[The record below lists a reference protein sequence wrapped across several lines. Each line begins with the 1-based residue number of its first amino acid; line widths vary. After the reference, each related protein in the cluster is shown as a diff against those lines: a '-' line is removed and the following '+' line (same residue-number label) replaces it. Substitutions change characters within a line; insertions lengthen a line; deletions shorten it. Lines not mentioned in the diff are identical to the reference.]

1 MPETIPLREPRAS
14 ATPSRPMGGVGALAL
29 LLIACLPSL
38 ALMCQKGHQAASLP
52 VGVVS
57 ILLATLAVLKLLGRL
72 GSHQPTEDEESVH
85 EEPVHKEPSRLL
97 WPAAQFLVACLA
109 LLLTLRAAVS
119 GDLAS
124 PFALAGLLLTASFM
138 ASVITG
144 FWVIQRLQIGIDRH
158 VFNLFSRGGFWLVL
172 VNSLLH
178 LPLLGKFSLI
188 DPWETHYG
196 EVTREML
203 TRDDWISLWWAQD
216 GWFWSKPVL
225 SFWLQGL
232 SFSALGVRFLPDQVL
247 FQAGRFAEPEWA
259 LRFPVFLFALL
270 AIYLLYKAVGRSF
283 GKTTGLLSAFMLSC
297 MPYWY
302 LLARQAVTDMVYVAP
317 LVVAMALLLL
327 AVNTREDERIESGWL
342 RVGSYRFEFSWFQGF
357 VLLVMALV
365 LPQALYLISR
375 NFTLNWADFRPT
387 WHTDVFSSGSG
398 GGNCGL
404 PGNSACHISYP
415 LFSAPQPALAGL
427 AWLCLLGYLLWAL
440 RRERG
445 KQRLLFLFAWVA
457 VALSSMAKGA
467 PGFVIPVATLMAFAL
482 VTGQIRLLK
491 LCDFP
496 ALLLLTGCIT
506 LPWLVQM
513 LVRHGSGFTERLFW
527 HDMYQRAFEHV
538 HDTNANTDLSFGYY
552 LWQLGYGLFPFSG
565 LAAVGLG
572 VKMLSGSEA
581 KDARSQ
587 AFVFF
592 YLWFFCAFGVFS
604 LTLTKFH
611 HYILPAVPPIAVL
624 TALTF
629 APLLTDALPSGR
641 RAWAYYAFLGMCALC
656 LLGALGCFFEGSW
669 LGRVPEL
676 KAPAHGIDWAT
687 SLVGLCPSAISFY
700 LAYRSAPRPPEADPR
715 NPELE
720 PGGLYAGALILA
732 GVAVMAAAGRDL
744 ILSVPGDVQ
753 GQSRLIALFTY
764 IYDRPWPTSLDFSLP
779 LRAFLVALVGVGLL
793 GCVKR
798 IRAHAF
804 VLFCALGLMWAAFGI
819 NIYLTEA
826 AQHWGQRSTVAAYYQ
841 HRKGPEEPLVA
852 YQMNWKGENFYTGNQ
867 LSAFVTTGKAF
878 QNYLD
883 TRRNRGQKTLY
894 IATEHSRLSALKGE
908 LGEVESFT
916 EITTPKDNNK
926 FLIVR
931 VRL

>member
-1 MPETIPLREPRAS
+1 
-14 ATPSRPMGGVGALAL
+14 
-29 LLIACLPSL
+29 
-38 ALMCQKGHQAASLP
+38 MCQKGHQAASLP
-52 VGVVS
+52 VGLVS
-57 ILLATLAVLKLLGRL
+57 ILLATLAALKLLGRL
-72 GSHQPTEDEESVH
+72 GNSATAQELELQASLLPSTAHVVEA
-85 EEPVHKEPSRLL
+85 SRLL
-97 WPAAQFLVACLA
+97 WPVAQLLLACLA

-119 GDLAS
+119 GALAS

-138 ASVITG
+138 GCVVAGFGLMRHFQTG
-144 FWVIQRLQIGIDRH
+144 TGRH
-158 VFNLFSRGGFWLVL
+158 AFGLFSRGGFWLVL

-196 EVTREML
+196 EVAREML
-203 TRDDWISLWWAQD
+203 TRDDWISLWWAQG

-232 SFSALGVRFLPDQVL
+232 SFSALGVRFLPDQML
-247 FQAGRFAEPEWA
+247 FQAGSLAEPEWA

-270 AIYLLYKAVGRSF
+270 AVYLLYKAVSRSF
-283 GKTTGLLSAFMLSC
+283 GKTTGLLSALMLSS

-317 LVVAMALLLL
+317 LVAAMALLLL
-327 AVNTREDERIESGWL
+327 AVNTREDERVESVWL
-342 RVGSYRFEFSWFQGF
+342 RVGAYRFEFSWFQGL
-357 VLLVMALV
+357 VLLLMGLV

-375 NFTLNWADFRPT
+375 NITLNWAAWRAT
-387 WHTDVFSSGSG
+387 WHLDVFTSGSG

-415 LFSAPQPALAGL
+415 LFSAPQPALSGL

-440 RRERG
+440 RNERG

-457 VALSSMAKGA
+457 VALSVMAKGA
-467 PGFVIPVATLMAFAL
+467 PGMVIPVATLIAFAL
-482 VTGQIRLLK
+482 VTGRIRLLK

-496 ALLLLTGCIT
+496 ALLLLIGCIT
-506 LPWLVQM
+506 LPWILQM
-513 LVRHGSGFTERLFW
+513 VVRHGSGFTERLFW
-527 HDMYQRAFEHV
+527 HDMYRRAFVHV
-538 HDTNANTDLSFGYY
+538 HDTNANTDLSFRYY
-552 LWQLGYGLFPFSG
+552 VWQLGYGLFPFSG

-572 VKMLSGSEA
+572 VKILSGSEA

-629 APLLTDALPSGR
+629 APLLTGALPSGR
-641 RAWAYYAFLGMCALC
+641 RAWAYYGFLGMCALC
-656 LLGALGCFFEGSW
+656 LLGGLGCLFEGSW

-676 KAPAHGIDWAT
+676 KASAQGIDWAT
-687 SLVGLCPSAISFY
+687 SLAWLCPSAISFY
-700 LAYRSAPRPPEADPR
+700 LACRNAPRPPDSDPKD
-715 NPELE
+715 PELE
-720 PGGLYAGALILA
+720 QGGAYSGAIILA
-732 GVAVMAAAGRDL
+732 GAAVLAAAGRDL
-744 ILSVPGDVQ
+744 VLSVPGDVQ
-753 GQSRLIALFTY
+753 GQSRIIALFTY
-764 IYDRPWPTSLDFSLP
+764 IYDRAWPASLDFSLP
-779 LRAFLVALVGVGLL
+779 LRTFLAALVGVGLL

-798 IRAHAF
+798 IQAQAF

-819 NIYLTEA
+819 NIYLTET

-867 LSAFVTTGKAF
+867 LAAFVTTGKAF
-878 QNYLD
+878 QNYLNA
-883 TRRNRGQKTLY
+883 RRNSGKKTLY
-894 IATEHSRLSALKGE
+894 IATEHTRLTTLKSE

-916 EITTPKDNNK
+916 EITTLKDNNK

-931 VRL
+931 VAL